1 MMTMKL
7 SRCRRPDPRRS
18 CLRPDRRQP
27 GVRVWN
33 QHTRNLQGS
42 GFSRAS
48 WFRRLHQPTRNFQP
62 TKFLCICLGYWI
74 FLVGC
79 WTLFSETRG
88 GGLQA
93 KRCQAIENPRTAF
106 QGQTPPADGFS
117 KRRGVWTGKVACEFS
132 VAW

>member
-48 WFRRLHQPTRNFQP
+48 WFRRLHQVQQGISNRPNFCV
-62 TKFLCICLGYWI
+62 FALDIGYS
-74 FLVGC
+74 LLAVGHC
-79 WTLFSETRG
+79 SQR
-88 GGLQA
+88 
-93 KRCQAIENPRTAF
+93 
-106 QGQTPPADGFS
+106 QGVAVCRP
-117 KRRGVWTGKVACEFS
+117 RGVRP
-132 VAW
+132 